1 MGMSDENPSLTRSLE
16 HNRSKFGSL
25 RPHLSEKSTKL
36 PRMID
41 VVRSEAGYDNEFS

>member
-1 MGMSDENPSLTRSLE
+1 MGMSDENPSLTRGLE

-25 RPHLSEKSTKL
+25 RPHLSEKSTQL